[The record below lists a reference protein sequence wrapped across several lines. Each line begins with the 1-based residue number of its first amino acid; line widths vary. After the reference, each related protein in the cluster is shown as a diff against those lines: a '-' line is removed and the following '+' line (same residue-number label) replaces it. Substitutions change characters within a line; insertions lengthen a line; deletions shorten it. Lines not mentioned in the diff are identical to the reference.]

1 MARPIEG
8 DSPKSQMLNCK
19 LTADENTELMRVVKE
34 SNLSKSKLIRKVLQ
48 ITFKRAKEARKRV
61 KERAEKMIK
70 DGNFSFD
77 KIAQM
82 NKMLEDE
89 LENELNKMAFDLV
102 LEEDKEKMKKK
113 KNNS

>member
-19 LTADENTELMRVVKE
+19 LTAGENTELMRVVKE

-70 DGNFSFD
+70 EGEFSFD

-82 NKMLEDE
+82 NKMLENE
-89 LENELNKMAFDLV
+89 LENELDKMAYDLV

-113 KNNS
+113 ENK